1 MTGSQAVTIVLIG
14 ICVLAFGYSML
25 NVETL
30 HIPEESGD
38 CTVYE
43 WETEECYE
51 NLAGSGEFIC
61 PKSKNPENLDASDCK
76 QVNRCC
82 IYTIYKGVPT
92 LTREYALVPNKYE
105 ERPETFITSMF
116 LHWDIQHLF
125 GNMLFLFFIGAFL
138 ESLIGSGRYIV
149 AYIASGLAGGI
160 GVILAPGLGLMSPDA
175 MVVGASGAIF
185 GIIAAVAILKPM
197 EQIYLFFFPM
207 PMFLFGL
214 LYVGLQVYY
223 MFTGGEAGVANIAHF
238 GGAVA
243 GIIFGLYF
251 RFVEKR
257 HLTGRVKQGRYY

>member
-14 ICVLAFGYSML
+14 ICVLAFGYSMMNL
-25 NVETL
+25 EDPV
-30 HIPEESGD
+30 D
-38 CTVYE
+38 CTPFDRN
-43 WETEECYE
+43 TQECYH
-51 NLAGSGEFIC
+51 GELTTGEKGFFIC
-61 PKSKNPENLDASDCK
+61 PKNIPQDQLEPLTDCK
-76 QVNRCC
+76 FVKKCC
-82 IYTIYKGVPT
+82 EGQISKI
-92 LTREYALVPNKYE
+92 TREYALVPSKYE